1 MLLPSPSCP
10 TIRVIT
16 RSAPNIEST
25 FPPALRS
32 PPHSI
37 VIVNHYESDEFF
49 NAFQGMETV
58 FHDGLNVH
66 PNEAAMGVTAMD
78 ASRKHGVKHFILV
91 SILHPLRRK
100 LQTHLNKLT
109 LEEYLMESRLN
120 YTILQPTHYMQNV
133 AISTVRES
141 GKIPIGFPSDIEHSF
156 VDIVD
161 VVYVSLLVMKNP
173 TKHKY
178 ARYELVSQ
186 TLTYA
191 QIAQTLSE
199 ALGREIVCDVIP
211 TKEFMAM
218 MESSGEIENEF
229 TKNAIEGM
237 MLYYDR
243 WGLTGNSNVFSW
255 LLGRQPVTWQEYARR
270 EKEKS
275 DAI

>member
-1 MLLPSPSCP
+1 
-10 TIRVIT
+10 
-16 RSAPNIEST
+16 
-25 FPPALRS
+25 
-32 PPHSI
+32 
-37 VIVNHYESDEFF
+37 
-49 NAFQGMETV
+49 
-58 FHDGLNVH
+58 
-66 PNEAAMGVTAMD
+66 MGVAAMD

-91 SILHPLRRK
+91 SVLHPLRRK

-109 LEEYLMESRLN
+109 QEEYLIESRLN
-120 YTILQPTHYMQNV
+120 YTILEPTHYMQNV
-133 AISTVRES
+133 AISTVLES
-141 GKIPIGFPSDIEHSF
+141 GKIPIGFLSDIEHSS

-161 VVYVSLLVMKNP
+161 VVYVLLLVMKDP

-178 ARYELVSQ
+178 VRYELVSQ

-211 TKEFMAM
+211 AKEFMAM
-218 MESSGEIENEF
+218 LESSGEIENEY

-243 WGLTGNSNVFSW
+243 WGLTGNSNVLTW
-255 LLGRQPVTWQEYARR
+255 LLGHQPVTWQEYARR

-275 DAI
+275 DEI